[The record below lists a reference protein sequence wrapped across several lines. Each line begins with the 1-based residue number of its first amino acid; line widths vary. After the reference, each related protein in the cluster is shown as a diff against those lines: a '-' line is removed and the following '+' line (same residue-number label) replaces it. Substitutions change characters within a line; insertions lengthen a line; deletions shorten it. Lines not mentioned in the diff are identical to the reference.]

1 MTPCLGVTRSGWAE
15 EGPEALHELWEGLQV
30 FTGDSKR
37 ASRTPVHWTVQVGRG
52 EPSQGQTGLA
62 GSVGRLTAVGPAC
75 ALKSLSLCPGTS
87 DIWLCRLFSTIRFF
101 VLRGVAMLPQSGER
115 QGPYFRLSS
124 VGLIS
129 CVFSL

>member
-1 MTPCLGVTRSGWAE
+1 MNSGKVYRCPLGT
-15 EGPEALHELWEGLQV
+15 Q
-30 FTGDSKR
+30 SK

-62 GSVGRLTAVGPAC
+62 GSMDRLTAVGPAC

-101 VLRGVAMLPQSGER
+101 VLRGVAMLPQSGR
-115 QGPYFRLSS
+115 DKGP
-124 VGLIS
+124 IS
-129 CVFSL
+129 GSLVLVS